1 VSSRREN
8 PWSLSKF
15 LPFWLDTVAVEG
27 DSMAPTYRRG
37 DWLLVR
43 RFTPGRIPKVRVG
56 EVLLIEREE
65 QPGILFIKRLTDI
78 RRDSPNR
85 HYPTFWVEG
94 DNTIL
99 SQDSRT
105 WGALDGEE
113 IVGKVLFRFKRNQRA
128 N

>member
-1 VSSRREN
+1 
-8 PWSLSKF
+8 
-15 LPFWLDTVAVEG
+15 
-27 DSMAPTYRRG
+27 MAPTYHRG
-37 DWLLVR
+37 DWLIVR

-56 EVLLIEREE
+56 EVLLIERLE
-65 QPGILFIKRLTDI
+65 QPGVLFLKRLRDI

-94 DNTIL
+94 DNTLL